1 MNGTTATITKTMS
14 TVSRAPFSEVRSD
27 WMMEVGS
34 PEMMLA
40 KMMRLIPLPTPRWV
54 MTSPIHMMRMAPA
67 SMDTT
72 TTVFMSHSGM
82 PA

>member
-1 MNGTTATITKTMS
+1 
-14 TVSRAPFSEVRSD
+14 
-27 WMMEVGS
+27 
-34 PEMMLA
+34 
-40 KMMRLIPLPTPRWV
+40 

-67 SMDTT
+67 SIETT